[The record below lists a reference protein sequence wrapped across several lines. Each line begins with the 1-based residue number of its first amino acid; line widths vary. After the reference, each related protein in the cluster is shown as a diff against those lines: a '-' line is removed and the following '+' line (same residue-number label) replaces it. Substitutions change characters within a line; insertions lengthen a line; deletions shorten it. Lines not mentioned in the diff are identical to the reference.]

1 MLMLRRGSAFL
12 QWRAALADF
21 FLHWRVRTISD
32 MNKPFDEMDA
42 REILAFCDV
51 DNFLMVDGRGV
62 WPSIERDVLREL
74 GTL

>member
-1 MLMLRRGSAFL
+1 
-12 QWRAALADF
+12 
-21 FLHWRVRTISD
+21 